1 MVVRNMNT
9 MRNSCPDEFPHYDSW
24 APMFHSGVRLSHLRY
39 LVVKV
44 DISVRCG
51 LAQFQICLKII
62 YSVPTLF
69 ALKTKYAND
78 ICIVAVVMP
87 LYYLN
92 RLTGSTEDKL
102 VSMQTVSLSSLHST
116 GQVKVKLKAV
126 MKGVERL

>member
-9 MRNSCPDEFPHYDSW
+9 MRNSCPEEFTRYDSW
-24 APMFHSGVRLSHLRY
+24 APMFHSAVRLSHLRY

-44 DISVRCG
+44 DISVRCS

-78 ICIVAVVMP
+78 VCIVAVVIQ

-102 VSMQTVSLSSLHST
+102 FSMQTVSLSSLHST